1 MQGKPVYSGVITQEC
16 LGCGQSAALGLLPGG
31 GPPPLFFKDT
41 EREREVVSKRVSLQ
55 PNSAAYFVMRI

>member
-31 GPPPLFFKDT
+31 GPPPVFFKDT
-41 EREREVVSKRVSLQ
+41 ERGGSCE
-55 PNSAAYFVMRI
+55 